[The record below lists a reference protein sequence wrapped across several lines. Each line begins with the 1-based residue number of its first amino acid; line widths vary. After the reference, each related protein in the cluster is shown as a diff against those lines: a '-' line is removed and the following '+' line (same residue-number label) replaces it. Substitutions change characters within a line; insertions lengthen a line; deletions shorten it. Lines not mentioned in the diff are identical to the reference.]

1 MILHITHYDDWKRA
15 LDFGEYYAKTLDTEG
30 CIHCSEPSQIIG
42 VANYS
47 FKGQTGLV
55 LLVINPKEVKP
66 EIKWEG
72 KEETNLYPHIYGSLN
87 LNAVKKVLDFPHSE
101 DGTFQLPKEIQNAG

>member
-1 MILHITHYDDWKRA
+1 MILHITYCDDWKRA
-15 LDFGEYYAKTLDTEG
+15 LDLGEYHPKTLGTKG

-47 FKGQTGLV
+47 FKGQAGLV
-55 LLVINPKEVKP
+55 LLVIDTKEVKP

-72 KEETNLYPHIYGSLN
+72 KEETNLYPHIYGPLN
-87 LNAVKKVLDFPHSE
+87 LDAVKNVLDFSPSE
-101 DGTFQLPKEIQNAG
+101 DGTFELPKEIQNTG